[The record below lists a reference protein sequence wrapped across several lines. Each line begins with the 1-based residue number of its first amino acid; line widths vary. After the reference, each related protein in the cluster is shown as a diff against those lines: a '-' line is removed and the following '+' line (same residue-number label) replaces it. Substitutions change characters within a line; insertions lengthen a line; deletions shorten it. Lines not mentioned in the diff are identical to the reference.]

1 MREDILAFLGLMR
14 KASALAVGEENT
26 SDAVGK
32 GKARLLLL
40 PCDGR
45 EKSAVHAGHLLE
57 GHRALLVTMPFS
69 EEELAKAAGVGRCTM
84 AAVTDLGFAKALL
97 KKLVAEFPGQY
108 EESLKAVS
116 FRYEKAQRRKKEKPG
131 VRTKKNSAG
140 ED

>member
-26 SDAVGK
+26 SEAVGK

-40 PCDGR
+40 PKDGK
-45 EKSAVHAGHLLE
+45 EKSAVHAGRLLE
-57 GHRALLVTMPFS
+57 GHRALLVKLPFT
-69 EEELAKAAGVGRCTM
+69 EEELAKATGVGRCSM
-84 AAVTDLGFAKALL
+84 ATVTDLGFAKALMTR
-97 KKLVAEFPGQY
+97 LVREFPGQY
-108 EESLKAVS
+108 EESLKAIAA
-116 FRYEKAQRRKKEKPG
+116 RYEKRQRRKKEKPG